1 MCVLS
6 HFSPTLQFLWTVTHQ
21 APLSMGFFRQN
32 TGVGC
37 HALFQGIFL
46 THRWNP
52 HLLRLLHWQVGCSPL
67 VPPQRRAETGL
78 RSGEK
83 RRQPAQGSCV
93 ISSRLFSPHQRIALL
108 VGKRGIQPLEPP
120 RLAHDSLQADA
131 KWSLRRDSSACG
143 RRPSNSGIQILKLPL

>member
-1 MCVLS
+1 MGLRTRCPYTS
-6 HFSPTLQFLWTVTHQ
+6 WNASRRMKAQQGGTL
-21 APLSMGFFRQN
+21 N
-32 TGVGC
+32 TRASFGKFC
-37 HALFQGIFL
+37 
-46 THRWNP
+46 T